1 MGIYFRCMDIVLK
14 YYGIDWVAMALSL
27 YAVYLLG
34 NKNKWGFVS
43 FIISNVLWVVV
54 GFMMSSYAVSVG
66 NFVFLLMNT
75 LGLIKWTREA
85 KAIKA

>member
-1 MGIYFRCMDIVLK
+1 MDIVLK

-43 FIISNVLWVVV
+43 FIISNMLWVGV
-54 GFMMSSYAVSVG
+54 GFLMHSYAVSVG
-66 NFVFLLMNT
+66 NFIFLLMNSR
-75 LGLIKWTREA
+75 GLMKWINEA
-85 KAIKA
+85 KATQV

>member
-1 MGIYFRCMDIVLK
+1 MDIVLK

>member
-1 MGIYFRCMDIVLK
+1 MDIVLK

-54 GFMMSSYAVSVG
+54 GFMMSSYAVSAG